1 MSMRNTIIVALPLAG
16 VSLLDRVF
24 GEQKLKKLFFASR
37 HPSEG
42 SL

>member
-1 MSMRNTIIVALPLAG
+1 MLMLLLA
-16 VSLLDRVF
+16 VLLIPFFGFGEVDRVF

-42 SL
+42 SA